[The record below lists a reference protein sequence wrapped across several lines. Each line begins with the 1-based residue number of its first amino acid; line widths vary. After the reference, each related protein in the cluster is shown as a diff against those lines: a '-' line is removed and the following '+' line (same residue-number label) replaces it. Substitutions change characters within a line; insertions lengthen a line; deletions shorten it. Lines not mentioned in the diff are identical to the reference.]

1 MPSAEQSRW
10 RWILVLASLW
20 PAMCPLLSPRTALA
34 QSPPYSRAIPNYSRP
49 FGSADPAARVRRL
62 SGVESL
68 ALRARGNL
76 SATHADDYLY
86 RRMADGSHVPITA
99 AGYVI
104 VNSGCPAHG
113 AIDVRARMIDLAAA
127 EWAYFGL
134 PVLDLTRTAE
144 TAVPRSA
151 DLDIIEPRLNFPV
164 GERVSRR
171 ALRLGL
177 MEDDDT
183 VRPTIA
189 GYWAATG
196 SDEALRMQAV
206 VNYGDREAGWSQPW
220 SAAFVSWLAC
230 ESGLST
236 QQFRR
241 SARHF
246 DYVRAAVAARDG
258 QDPAHAFV
266 AYDVGEAK
274 PTHGDLICA
283 ARAEA
288 GFASLADIR
297 NRSGD
302 ESTALHCDLVVKTEP
317 SRGRLYAIGGNV
329 AQAVTLSVI
338 GTHADGRLMG
348 EPDVVGAR
356 RWFAVLR
363 FRGVP
368 DPAHDLDCTPA
379 ILGLP
384 DSHRRYAAAVGTP
397 MPLQAPG
404 EADRR
409 AAGCR

>member
-1 MPSAEQSRW
+1 MPFALRSQRPGV
-10 RWILVLASLW
+10 LVLATRWFVMSALLCA
-20 PAMCPLLSPRTALA
+20 PAAIA
-34 QSPPYSRAIPNYSRP
+34 QSPSYSRAIPSYARP
-49 FGSADPAARVRRL
+49 LGSADPAARVRRL
-62 SGVESL
+62 TGVE
-68 ALRARGNL
+68 APPLRVRGDG
-76 SATHADDYLY
+76 ATQFDEYLY
-86 RRMADGSHVPITA
+86 RRLSNGTYTPITA

-104 VNSGCPAHG
+104 VNSSCPAYG

-134 PVLDLTRTAE
+134 PVLDFSRSAE
-144 TAVPRSA
+144 TAVPRSS
-151 DLDIIEPRLNFPV
+151 DLDIVEPRLNFDI

-183 VRPTIA
+183 VRPAIA

-196 SDEALRMQAV
+196 SDEALRMQAM

-241 SARHF
+241 SGRHF

-258 QDPAHAFV
+258 QDPAHAYV
-266 AYDVGEAK
+266 AYDIGEAK

-288 GFASLADIR
+288 GFGSIADIR
-297 NRSGD
+297 DRGAD
-302 ESTALHCDLVVKTEP
+302 DSTALHCDLVVKTEP
-317 SRGRLYAIGGNV
+317 IHERLYAIGGNV
-329 AQAVTLSVI
+329 AQAVTLSVVS
-338 GTHADGRLMG
+338 THADGRLLG
-348 EPDVVGAR
+348 EPAVIGAR
-356 RWFAVLR
+356 RWFAVLK

-368 DPAHDLDCTPA
+368 DPAHDLDCTPT

-384 DSHRRYAAAVGTP
+384 ENYRRYAAGVGAP
-397 MPLQAPG
+397 MPSQIPT
-404 EADRR
+404 EADRH